1 MSLST
6 LKPVACGIH
15 PVAGA
20 NGSPSKLSKVTMM
33 NRQAPPSLQ
42 ISSRRNR
49 NFFSPSI
56 QSHRTMVKEKEQPRL
71 QESLKATS
79 RREMVHLTA
88 ASVGLLSLLLPASA
102 EARPR
107 NATIRQ
113 KIMEKFEELREKAGL
128 SKPKDEGQEKKPED
142 GVESKSKIQDGAK
155 ETKHKI
161 MEKFEELK
169 EKTGLSKPKDEG
181 QEKKPEDG
189 VESKSKIQD
198 GAKETKHKIME
209 KFEELKEKTG
219 LSKPKDE
226 GQEKKPEDGVESK
239 FKIQDGAKGTKPKDE
254 KKHVR
259 PAKST
264 VPSTEEPSVPALPSI
279 INGSVETTLP

>member
-42 ISSRRNR
+42 
-49 NFFSPSI
+49 
-56 QSHRTMVKEKEQPRL
+56 VKEKEQPRL

-189 VESKSKIQD
+189 VESK
-198 GAKETKHKIME
+198 
-209 KFEELKEKTG
+209 
-219 LSKPKDE
+219 
-226 GQEKKPEDGVESK
+226 